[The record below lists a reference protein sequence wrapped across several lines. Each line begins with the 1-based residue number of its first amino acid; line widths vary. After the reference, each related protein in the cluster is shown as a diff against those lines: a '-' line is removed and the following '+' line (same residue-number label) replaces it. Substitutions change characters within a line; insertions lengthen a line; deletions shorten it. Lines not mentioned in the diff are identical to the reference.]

1 MGLFL
6 DLINL
11 SAPATDGALE
21 FIYKAHHDHG
31 DEGIWKPHESPLIR
45 RLVELFTERGIAHL
59 DGVKDG
65 LAAWHA
71 GHNHHPSPTPVQPPA
86 GMVQYW
92 SADEIS
98 LARLYLESLP
108 PAVWTLDDHMLC
120 IELVMQANMPPGL
133 LAQEAEWLATKAAM
147 MGKVQANLA
156 KEPTAKQADAI
167 LAAMPSSLAH
177 AWPMPGPGTAVLVFA
192 RARAAENV
200 RALTEAVRHRM
211 RALIAADLE
220 QRLLGNVPAGTSSL
234 QTKLLDAFGELN
246 RDWRRIAVTEAG
258 EAQNQGFIA
267 SLPYGAKV
275 RRVEQYANAC
285 AFCRR
290 IDGVVATVV
299 DPAKQEKDP
308 DTEVWVGKNNLGR
321 SASPRKRVG
330 DVLVE
335 REPHEMWQLPAGLAH
350 PHCRGRW
357 VVVSD
362 GAQPGDDPGF
372 ASVLDS
378 ILGGPTPPAPTAGT
392 APG

>member
-11 SAPATDGALE
+11 SAPVTDGALE

-31 DEGIWKPHESPLIR
+31 DDGIWKPHESPLIR

-59 DGVKDG
+59 DGVKDS

-71 GHNHHPSPTPVQPPA
+71 GHNHHPSPAPVQPPP

-92 SADEIS
+92 SGDELA

-108 PAVWTLDDHMLC
+108 PAMWTLDDHMLC
-120 IELVMQANMPPGL
+120 VELVMQSNMPPGL
-133 LAQEAEWLATKAAM
+133 LAQEADWLATKATM
-147 MGKVQANLA
+147 MGKVQANME
-156 KEPTAKQADAI
+156 KEPTAKQADAL
-167 LAAMPSSLAH
+167 LAGATSAPASTPIQA
-177 AWPMPGPGTAVLVFA
+177 AVLTFA

-200 RALTEAVRHRM
+200 RALTEATRHKLRSI
-211 RALIAADLE
+211 IAADLE
-220 QRLLGNVPAGTSSL
+220 QRMVGSLPPGTSSL

-258 EAQNQGFIA
+258 EAQNQGLIA

-275 RRVEQYANAC
+275 KRVEQYAGAC

-299 DPAKQEKDP
+299 DPAKADKDP
-308 DTEVWVGKNNLGR
+308 DSDVWVGKNNIGR

-362 GAQPGDDPGF
+362 GPKPGDDPDF
-372 ASVLDS
+372 AALLGS
-378 ILGGPTPPAPTAGT
+378 ILSAPSAE
-392 APG
+392 